1 MRVTPPA
8 KPASV
13 LAFVSCIFLWMTSWV
28 AVRAAQPQAPNI
40 LFLFAD
46 DQRADTIGA
55 LGNPVISTPHLDRLV
70 QRGLSFNRAYM
81 AGSNNAATCMP
92 SRAMLL
98 SGQPLKRV
106 DETLMR
112 DTTWPE
118 AFRNAGYTTFVSG
131 KWHNGG
137 ASVSKCFQFA
147 RAIFSG
153 GMSDPMRAPLRHLE
167 EGVLRKPFTPDKH
180 ACEVFA
186 DEAIDF
192 LSKHK
197 GAPFLC
203 YIPFDAPH
211 DPHIVPKA
219 FPVQYN
225 PEAIPLPPNFAEV
238 HPFDNGE
245 LKIRD
250 ELLLPTPRQPDAV
263 RGMLAEYYRY
273 VSYLDSQ
280 IGRILDALEASPHA
294 NNTIVVF
301 SSDSGVA
308 RGSHG
313 LIGKQNLYEHSL
325 RVPLIISGPGIPK
338 GATTNAM
345 CYLYDVFPTLGA
357 VCDVSAP
364 PASEGRDFAAVFK
377 DPSLPG
383 RELLQFSY
391 KEFQLAVRDQRW
403 KLIYY
408 PKVDVTQLFDLEAD
422 PQETKDLAGEPEA
435 FEPLFRLAGLVRG
448 RK

>member
-1 MRVTPPA
+1 MLALVS
-8 KPASV
+8 SV
-13 LAFVSCIFLWMTSWV
+13 FLWLTCLV
-28 AVRAAQPQAPNI
+28 TVRAARPQPPNI

-55 LGNPVISTPHLDRLV
+55 LGNPVISTPNLDRLV
-70 QRGLSFNRAYM
+70 KRGLSFNRAYM
-81 AGSNNAATCMP
+81 AGSNNPATCMP

-98 SGQPLKRV
+98 SGQALKRV

-118 AFRNAGYTTFVSG
+118 AFRSAGYTTFVTG

-137 ASVSKCFQFA
+137 ASVSKCFQHA

-153 GMSDPMRAPLRHLE
+153 GMGDPMHAPLRHLE
-167 EGVLRKPFTPDKH
+167 DGVLRKPFKTEKH

-192 LSKHK
+192 LAKSK
-197 GAPFLC
+197 GDPFLC

-211 DPHIVPKA
+211 DPHIVPQS
-219 FPVQYN
+219 FPVHYD
-225 PEAIPLPPNFAEV
+225 PSTIPLPPNFLEA

-245 LKIRD
+245 LMIRD
-250 ELLLPTPRQPDAV
+250 EMLLPTPRQPEAV
-263 RGMLAEYYRY
+263 RGMLADYYRY

-280 IGRILDALEASPHA
+280 IGRVLDALESSPFA
-294 NNTIVVF
+294 QNTIVVF

-313 LIGKQNLYEHSL
+313 LIGKQNLYEHSV
-325 RVPLIISGPGIPK
+325 RVPLIVSGPGIPQ
-338 GATTNAM
+338 GAKTDAM

-357 VCDVSAP
+357 ACGVTAP
-364 PASEGRDFAAVFK
+364 PASEGRDFSAVFK
-377 DPSLPG
+377 DPAAMG
-383 RELLQFSY
+383 RELLSFSY

-408 PKVDVTQLFDLEAD
+408 PKVEVTQLFDLEAD
-422 PQETKDLAGEPEA
+422 PQETKDIAGEPEA

>member
-1 MRVTPPA
+1 MRATPPF
-8 KPASV
+8 V
-13 LAFVSCIFLWMTSWV
+13 LGLAGCVFLWMTGLV
-28 AVRAAQPQAPNI
+28 NVRAAERQAPNI

-46 DQRADTIGA
+46 DQRADTIAA
-55 LGNPVISTPHLDRLV
+55 LGNPVISTPNLDRLV
-70 QRGLSFNRAYM
+70 RRGLSFNRAYM
-81 AGSNNAATCMP
+81 AGSNNPATCVP

-112 DTTWPE
+112 DTSWPE
-118 AFRNAGYTTFVSG
+118 AFQSAGYTTFVSG

-137 ASVSKCFQFA
+137 PSLIKCFQQA

-153 GMSDPMRAPLRHLE
+153 GMTNPMRAPLRHLE
-167 EGVLRKPFTPDKH
+167 DGVLRKPFTPDKH

-186 DEAIDF
+186 DEAVDF
-192 LSKHK
+192 LAKHK

-211 DPHIVPKA
+211 DPHIVPDS
-219 FPVQYN
+219 FPVRYN
-225 PEAIPLPPNFAEV
+225 PQSIPLPPNFAEV

-245 LKIRD
+245 LQIRD
-250 ELLLPTPRQPDAV
+250 EKLLPTPRQPDAV
-263 RGMLAEYYRY
+263 REMLADYYRY
-273 VSYLDSQ
+273 VSHLDSQ
-280 IGRILDALEASPHA
+280 VGRILDALDASPFA
-294 NNTIVVF
+294 DNTIVVF
-301 SSDSGVA
+301 AADSGVA

-325 RVPLIISGPGIPK
+325 RVPLIVSGPGIPK
-338 GATTNAM
+338 GARTDAM
-345 CYLYDVFPTLGA
+345 CYLYDVFPTLGGICGVA
-357 VCDVSAP
+357 AP
-364 PASEGRDFAAVFK
+364 PASEGLDMSGVLK
-377 DPSLPG
+377 DPTQAG
-383 RELLQFSY
+383 RDLLLFSY
-391 KEFQLAVRDQRW
+391 KEFQLAVRDQKF

-408 PKVDVTQLFDLEAD
+408 PRVEVTQLFDLEAD
-422 PQETKDLAGEPEA
+422 PHETKDISSEPEA

>member
-1 MRVTPPA
+1 MRATHHPL
-8 KPASV
+8 
-13 LAFVSCIFLWMTSWV
+13 LAFVSCVIFWATALAT
-28 AVRAAQPQAPNI
+28 AKAARQQPPNI

-46 DQRADTIGA
+46 DQRADTIAA
-55 LGNPVISTPHLDRLV
+55 LGNPVIATPNLDRLV
-70 QRGLSFNRAYM
+70 RRGLSFNRAYM
-81 AGSNNAATCMP
+81 AGSNNPATCIP

-98 SGQPLKRV
+98 SGQSLRRV

-112 DTTWPE
+112 DVTWPE
-118 AFRNAGYTTFVSG
+118 AFHGAGYTTFVSG

-147 RAIFSG
+147 RAMFTG
-153 GMSDPMRAPLRHLE
+153 GMGDPMHTPLRNLE
-167 EGVLRKPFTPDKH
+167 DGVLRKPFTPDKH

-186 DEAIDF
+186 DEAVEF
-192 LSKHK
+192 LGKHK

-211 DPHIVPKA
+211 DPHIVPKD

-225 PEAIPLPPNFAEV
+225 SSTIPLPSNFAEV

-245 LKIRD
+245 MTVRD
-250 ELLLPTPRQPDAV
+250 ELLLPSPRTPDAV
-263 RGMLAEYYRY
+263 RGMLADYYRY
-273 VSYLDSQ
+273 VSYLDAQ
-280 IGRILDALEASPHA
+280 VGRILDALEASPFA
-294 NNTIVVF
+294 DNTIVVF

-313 LIGKQNLYEHSL
+313 LIGKQNLYEHSV
-325 RVPLIISGPGIPK
+325 RVPLIVSGPGIPK
-338 GATTNAM
+338 GVTTDAM

-357 VCDVSAP
+357 ACAVPAP
-364 PASEGRDFAAVFK
+364 STSEGRDLSAVLRE
-377 DPSLPG
+377 PTLPG

-391 KEFQLAVRDQRW
+391 KDEQLAVRDKRW

-422 PQETKDLAGEPEA
+422 PQETTDMGGAPEA
-435 FEPLFRLAGLVRG
+435 FEPLFRLAALVRG
-448 RK
+448 GK